1 MDKQNVHNVNTLDEK
16 TWQEFRLDCMTD
28 AERVAF
34 LEQLLDDEDEMSR
47 LASLELAR
55 MPVYLEEE
63 MLESILEESSTQ
75 EITVLLHQQK
85 REDVRY
91 QNFRPPKWLQLLSYS
106 VKITFAAAC
115 AVIALFQMP
124 DVGLLTRVAEPDLRR
139 WEQEL
144 LERELVVLEREQET
158 IAREAEAEKRQQ
170 ELLAEKEKRRQQE
183 NIGSS
188 LVADVLQFISNK
200 IFIGGMKN
208 D

>member
-170 ELLAEKEKRRQQE
+170 KLLAEKEKRRQQE
-183 NIGSS
+183 NIGSG